1 MTTLSQELPKDYPG
15 SVKISV
21 GGFHAA
27 LVAIGREMHEETQ
40 AGHQSLGAWW
50 QWLDDEGY
58 ERQAFAE
65 VLCQIGRTTIGD
77 EAFAELTAYSKSIEN
92 DPDGISTLIEYTNKH
107 YPDLTEEIAKI
118 EKLAEEEDIK
128 IQNMAGGVS
137 KVGKDVLIGVG
148 TTAGV
153 GLVVLGG
160 KGIHSYW
167 KRNKAK
173 PESRIVEK
181 VEIKG
186 TNDVQQETGKLENF
200 AIENGRAR
208 EVAPQAATKVEK
220 NLVSGRGLSEQEQ
233 ARLDE
238 AVEKEM
244 ATHKSELQYKLLMQL
259 EDDFPAVA
267 EGERAGV
274 IERITAKFM
283 PNKIMVENDTY
294 HKAANYIKDINT
306 PGRDVFPHEAAEG
319 IEDKYLKL
327 ATRAELRK
335 DRKALG
341 QIVDAEL
348 KPELE
353 TVFSDSEIDSLF
365 DFDKRVIDEL
375 TFLNG
380 RPEEYLAFWG
390 KESALAKGV
399 VLRHPCVK
407 LGLREDIRDVAM
419 KNMTTFN
426 REQALKNLK
435 KHNRYGRYLK
445 TDVYKKMAEE
455 AKKQAIKEERLIKE
469 KTDFKQEL
477 KEYLNKDKT
486 NIEKETTEVLDSEAQ
501 VIKEKEAEEAKGT
514 LDAIEKSEKESISV
528 EITSEVDDVIIETK
542 QATRAAE
549 KKAGNSLDDI

>member
-1 MTTLSQELPKDYPG
+1 MTALSQELPKNGPG
-15 SVKISV
+15 SVEISV
-21 GGFHAA
+21 AGFHAA
-27 LVAIGREMHEETQ
+27 LVAIGREMHEKTQ
-40 AGHQSLGAWW
+40 AGHQSLWAWW

-65 VLCQIGRTTIGD
+65 VLCQIGRTTIGE

-118 EKLAEEEDIK
+118 EKLAEEEDIQ
-128 IQNMAGGVS
+128 IQNMAGGMS
-137 KVGKDVLIGVG
+137 NVGKDVLIGVG

-153 GLVVLGG
+153 GLVG
-160 KGIHSYW
+160 KVIHSYW
-167 KRNKAK
+167 KRNKAER
-173 PESRIVEK
+173 ESRLVEK
-181 VEIKG
+181 VEMKA
-186 TNDVQQETGKLENF
+186 TNDVQQETRKLENF
-200 AIENGRAR
+200 ANESERAR

-244 ATHKSELQYKLLMQL
+244 AIHKSELMHKLLIKL

-267 EGERAGV
+267 EEERAGV

-306 PGRDVFPHEAAEG
+306 PGRDVFPREAEEG
-319 IEDKYLKL
+319 FEDKYLKL

-435 KHNRYGRYLK
+435 KDIRYGSYLK
-445 TDVYKKMAEE
+445 SDVYKKMAEE
-455 AKKQAIKEERLIKE
+455 ARKQAIEEEKLIKE

-477 KEYLNKDKT
+477 KEYLNKDKA
-486 NIEKETTEVLDSEAQ
+486 NIEKEIKENLASEAR
-501 VIKEKEAEEAKGT
+501 VIKEKEVAEAKKT

-549 KKAGNSLDDI
+549 EKTEKSLDII

>member
-1 MTTLSQELPKDYPG
+1 MTTLSQELPKNYPG
-15 SVKISV
+15 SVGISV
-21 GGFHAA
+21 AGFHAA

-65 VLCQIGRTTIGD
+65 VLCQVGRTTIGE

-118 EKLAEEEDIK
+118 EKLAEEEDIQ
-128 IQNMAGGVS
+128 IQNMAGGMS
-137 KVGKDVLIGVG
+137 NVGKDVLIGVG

-153 GLVVLGG
+153 GLVG
-160 KGIHSYW
+160 KVIHSYW
-167 KRNKAK
+167 KRNKAER
-173 PESRIVEK
+173 ESRLVEK
-181 VEIKG
+181 VEMKA
-186 TNDVQQETGKLENF
+186 TNDVQQETRKLENF
-200 AIENGRAR
+200 ANESERAR

-244 ATHKSELQYKLLMQL
+244 AIHKSELMHKLLIKL

-267 EGERAGV
+267 EEERAGV

-306 PGRDVFPHEAAEG
+306 PGRDVFPRYAEEDF
-319 IEDKYLKL
+319 EDKYLKL

-435 KHNRYGRYLK
+435 KHNRYGSYLK
-445 TDVYKKMAEE
+445 SDVYKKMAEE
-455 AKKQAIKEERLIKE
+455 ARKQAIEEEKLIKE

-477 KEYLNKDKT
+477 KEYLNKDKA
-486 NIEKETTEVLDSEAQ
+486 NIEKEIKENLDSEAQ
-501 VIKEKEAEEAKGT
+501 VIKEKEAEEAKST

-528 EITSEVDDVIIETK
+528 KITSEVDDVIIETK

-549 KKAGNSLDDI
+549 EKTEKSLDII